1 MCICVSMNTKK
12 IEQTVQAKNSSNKM
26 GSSESKNSSND
37 LNCSLQ
43 ALESE
48 QAFAKNKRQLEPD
61 VIGAK
66 LASKAQVVAMFGHGI
81 YATFDFSYYLTL
93 E

>member
-1 MCICVSMNTKK
+1 
-12 IEQTVQAKNSSNKM
+12 M
-26 GSSESKNSSND
+26 GSSGSKNSSND
-37 LNCSLQ
+37 LNSSLP

-81 YATFDFSYYLTL
+81 YASFFYLL
-93 E
+93 SA